1 MIQYTNEEK
10 YMNKSDLGGSTYMV
24 LVEGEFAG
32 WFNIPTGTQETFM
45 LRSALASNPTI
56 VDMEDLTLD
65 IEDLP
70 TPGDG
75 YMWNGSVFERT
86 DSLG

>member
-24 LVEGEFAG
+24 LIEGEFAG

-56 VDMEDLTLD
+56 IDMEDLSID

-70 TPGDG
+70 SPGDG
-75 YMWNGSVFERT
+75 YVWNGLSFAKGEQI
-86 DSLG
+86 G